1 MQLYGWGPFILSHQS
16 AKFGIYR
23 PCESG
28 DIASLILSRD
38 HFVDVS
44 RDFMGGS
51 LILSHHAA
59 KFGVRRPGESG
70 IIAFFYLSRD
80 RDIEVSLDVVG
91 GVESPYGPQT

>member
-1 MQLYGWGPFILSHQS
+1 MSHVTSWG
-16 AKFGIYR
+16 
-23 PCESG
+23 
-28 DIASLILSRD
+28 
-38 HFVDVS
+38 
-44 RDFMGGS
+44 GGS

-91 GVESPYGPQT
+91 GVESSYGPQT